1 MRVFKLRNVKDFMN
15 QIQQVKDS
23 VHPKAFSIIINN
35 NSNNLYYAYINTHK
49 GFNIDLNIKESSEN
63 SGLLIEANIYFP
75 KHNDIDP
82 IDVNIQP
89 NSTCIDFY
97 FTDVK
102 NHYNVVQIID
112 NLDPTAIITKNYIK
126 IIGKKDII
134 IPFTYCGYVYSL
146 FKINGYEDYF
156 NVLTNQT
163 SLFKY
168 GVGNRIDIDW
178 TSEKIFIY
186 GISSEKDRLICEDKC
201 SNSFKI
207 NGNDNLFLSL
217 KIPSKRFIYLKNN
230 QYILSDYICYVDYII
245 SDISNTKR
253 EPKVTR
259 VYLNKLWEAF
269 S

>member
-1 MRVFKLRNVKDFMN
+1 MRVFKLRNTKDFMN
-15 QIQQVKDS
+15 QIQQVEDS
-23 VHPKAFSIIINN
+23 VHPKSFGATVNN
-35 NSNNLYYAYINTHK
+35 NNNNKLCAYINTHK
-49 GFNIDLNIKESSEN
+49 GFNIDLIIKESPEN

-97 FTDVK
+97 FTDVR

-112 NLDPTAIITKNYIK
+112 NLDPTAIITKDYIK

-134 IPFTYCGYVYSL
+134 IPFTYCGYAYSL

-163 SLFKY
+163 SLFKC

-178 TSEKIFIY
+178 TSEKILIY
-186 GISSEKDRLICEDKC
+186 GINSEEDRLICEDKY

-207 NGNDNLFLSL
+207 NGNDNLYLSL
-217 KIPSKRFIYLKNN
+217 KIPSKKFIYLKSN
-230 QYILSDYICYVDYII
+230 QDILSDYICYVDYMI

-253 EPKVTR
+253 EPKVAR
-259 VYLNKLWEAF
+259 MYFNKLWEVF
-269 S
+269 